1 MYKVSKYLLMTFGFA
16 APIMSKLNSYKVC
29 NSTSNNT
36 YIQIQ
41 TIGTPCHLP
50 HRPHILHPHVCF
62 CYCAATVQLAAD
74 ASATLDVF

>member
-41 TIGTPCHLP
+41 TIGTPRATYHIAHTFCIHMFVFVIVLP
-50 HRPHILHPHVCF
+50 PYSSKP
-62 CYCAATVQLAAD
+62 TPQPP
-74 ASATLDVF
+74 